1 MYLASSDRDEI
12 WARRLFEAA
21 VGGFYDVG
29 LSAEGWTT
37 RTGSQY
43 SWPVAHD
50 TAGLRDL
57 LPLMEMAIVLAR
69 LRLRPTSMCC
79 G

>member
-21 VGGFYDVG
+21 LGGFYDVG
-29 LSAEGWTT
+29 LSAEGRTT

-57 LPLMEMAIVLAR
+57 LP
-69 LRLRPTSMCC
+69 SF
-79 G
+79 